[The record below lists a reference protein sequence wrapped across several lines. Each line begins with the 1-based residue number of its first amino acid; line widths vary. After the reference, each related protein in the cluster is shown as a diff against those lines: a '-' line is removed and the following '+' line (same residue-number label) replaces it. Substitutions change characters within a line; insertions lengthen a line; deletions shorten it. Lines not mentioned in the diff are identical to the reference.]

1 LVETEHGRKR
11 RKSLNLERSGVALA
25 MQEKRCAS
33 RRTLGLL
40 ASFHSGVLRLSA
52 FAQDAA

>member
-25 MQEKRCAS
+25 MQETRCAS
-33 RRTLGLL
+33 RRNLGL
-40 ASFHSGVLRLSA
+40 RPSA
-52 FAQDAA
+52 HAA